1 MSCENVQERISSL
14 IDRRIGFE
22 EREEVLA
29 HLEECTKCDNH
40 FADMQLQRAALLRM
54 GSRPVPAELQ
64 ERLRVTASYERIRQ
78 LSRDSFVSRRWRWLS
93 NLQLTFENLMRPA
106 ALPFAGGLLS
116 TALVFSLLL
125 PQLILSRTSFGE
137 GPSTQIFTIPDGRVV
152 GAIGDQ
158 PRIEPADSVNPN
170 YQTVIELTVDNY
182 GSVTDY
188 QVTRGQLTPDLKDLI
203 MFSRFTPATLFGR
216 RTTAK
221 VKIVYGKINPDPG
234 MRS

>member
-14 IDRRIGFE
+14 IDRKIGPD

-29 HLEECTKCDNH
+29 HLQACIECDRH
-40 FADMQLQRAALLRM
+40 FAYMQLQRAALLRM
-54 GSRPVPAELQ
+54 RNRPVPPALQ
-64 ERLRVTASYERIRQ
+64 ERLRVTASYERVRQ
-78 LSRDSFVSRRWRWLS
+78 LSRATFVSRRRRWLS
-93 NLQLTFENLMRPA
+93 SLQLTFENLMRPA

-125 PQLILSRTSFGE
+125 PQLIVARSFGE

-152 GAIGDQ
+152 GAIGEQ
-158 PRIEPADSVNPN
+158 PRIEPVESLNPD

-221 VKIVYGKINPDPG
+221 VKIVYGKITQEPG

>member
-1 MSCENVQERISSL
+1 MSCENVQERISYL
-14 IDRRIGFE
+14 IDRRIGPE

-29 HLEECTKCDNH
+29 HIEACTKCDSH
-40 FADMQLQRAALLRM
+40 FAYMQLQRAALLRM
-54 GSRPVPAELQ
+54 GDRAMPAALQ
-64 ERLRVTASYERIRQ
+64 ERLRATASYERIRQ
-78 LSRDSFVSRRWRWLS
+78 LSRATFVSRRRRWWS
-93 NLQLTFENLMRPA
+93 NLQLAFENLMRPA

-125 PQLILSRTSFGE
+125 PQLIVARSFGD

-152 GAIGDQ
+152 GAIGEQ
-158 PRIEPADSVNPN
+158 PRIEPADSVNPD
-170 YQTVIELTVDNY
+170 YQTVIELTVDDY

-221 VKIVYGKINPDPG
+221 VKIVYGKISQEPG

>member
-1 MSCENVQERISSL
+1 MSCENVQERMSSL
-14 IDRRIGFE
+14 IDRRIGPE
-22 EREEVLA
+22 DREEVLA
-29 HLEECTKCDNH
+29 HLQECTECDSH
-40 FADMQLQRAALLRM
+40 FAYMQRQRAALLRM
-54 GSRPVPAELQ
+54 GNRPMPAALQ

-78 LSRDSFVSRRWRWLS
+78 LSRATFVSRHRRWLS
-93 NLQLTFENLMRPA
+93 ALQLTFENLMRPA

-125 PQLILSRTSFGE
+125 PQLIITHSFGE
-137 GPSTQIFTIPDGRVV
+137 GPATQIFTIPDGRVV
-152 GAIGDQ
+152 GAIGEQ
-158 PRIEPADSVNPN
+158 PRIEPADSVNPD

-221 VKIVYGKINPDPG
+221 VKIVYGKINSDPG